1 VDVEVALVGVAPQPG
16 QYEGFLEVSR
26 DVGGLELLAPYYF
39 AVGDE
44 TPFNT
49 FVISGTGL
57 VGTAGEPLP
66 ELLVFKVLDQHGQ
79 PVPDLAVTF
88 EPAAGDGSIF
98 QADPTT
104 DAFGVAAADVDAG
117 PEPGFADFVAT
128 AGGLEVPFFNEARW
142 KPLIGDI
149 SNGAGFEVTPLAPG
163 SLASV
168 FGETLAEFE
177 GAANRLPMPVALKH
191 VSVGFDFPEQDLSV
205 PGRVFFTS
213 EGQVNV
219 QIPWEL
225 AGLNFALVKVRIEDS
240 VSETFNLLLN
250 DYAPGVFDFRL
261 GGATRTIA
269 THADGR
275 LITPDA
281 PAAPGET
288 IVVYGTGFGPVDV
301 LQQNGVAAGASPLA
315 QTLVRP
321 QAFVGGREA
330 AVVFAGLTPS
340 FVGLYQA
347 NVTLPQSLPAG
358 DLALRLRA
366 NGVESNET
374 VLAVR

>member
-1 VDVEVALVGVAPQPG
+1 MKTPRSAQTPKKLDDAARAAWLAYVAGKTQDEIARLLG
-16 QYEGFLEVSR
+16 VSR
-26 DVGGLELLAPYYF
+26 QSAQR
-39 AVGDE
+39 
-44 TPFNT
+44 
-49 FVISGTGL
+49 L
-57 VGTAGEPLP
+57 VSQAMQAG
-66 ELLVFKVLDQHGQ
+66 
-79 PVPDLAVTF
+79 
-88 EPAAGDGSIF
+88 
-98 QADPTT
+98 
-104 DAFGVAAADVDAG
+104 
-117 PEPGFADFVAT
+117 
-128 AGGLEVPFFNEARW
+128 
-142 KPLIGDI
+142 
-149 SNGAGFEVTPLAPG
+149 
-163 SLASV
+163 
-168 FGETLAEFE
+168 
-177 GAANRLPMPVALKH
+177 
-191 VSVGFDFPEQDLSV
+191 
-205 PGRVFFTS
+205 
-213 EGQVNV
+213 
-219 QIPWEL
+219 
-225 AGLNFALVKVRIEDS
+225 LVKVRIEDS